1 MMLAQDG
8 IENARTK
15 AELRRAVLR
24 TAALVHWRHWGFR
37 VVNIANNFA
46 PAHAPV
52 CVAPAGEPLT
62 APAGLFDHARGDDA
76 ERLSISSFHSQIIA

>member
-1 MMLAQDG
+1 MMLIQDG

-24 TAALVHWRHWGFR
+24 TAALVHWRHDFTQR
-37 VVNIANNFA
+37 LA

-52 CVAPAGEPLT
+52 RGLPAGVTTST
-62 APAGLFDHARGDDA
+62 APAGLFHDFSHENTNALASAKSD
-76 ERLSISSFHSQIIA
+76 SFHG

>member
-1 MMLAQDG
+1 MMLLQDG

-24 TAALVHWRHWGFR
+24 TAALTHWRHDFTQR
-37 VVNIANNFA
+37 LA
-46 PAHAPV
+46 PTHAPV
-52 CVAPAGEPLT
+52 CGLPAGEPLT

-76 ERLSISSFHSQIIA
+76 ERLSISSFHSNTIA